1 MNRVIPESRREQAMK
16 AFFLKF
22 FTWWNSQTF
31 GTQYTVWRYGVFVG
45 EDEAGNKYYRSRY
58 AKDPAL
64 GHERRWVVYKGQAEA
79 SAIPPGWWG
88 WMHHRSET
96 PPTEED
102 YQPRPWQKPHRENM
116 TGTAQAYR
124 PPGSTLASGKRPHA
138 TGDYEA
144 WTPGR

>member
-1 MNRVIPESRREQAMK
+1 MK
-16 AFFLKF
+16 TFFLKF

-64 GHERRWVVYKGQAEA
+64 GHERRWVVYKGLAEA

-88 WMHHRSET
+88 WMHHKTET
-96 PPTEED
+96 PPTEEA
-102 YQPRPWQKPHRENM
+102 YEPRPWQKPHLQNM
-116 TGTAQAYR
+116 TGTAHAYR
-124 PPGSTLASGKRPHA
+124 PPGSTLAGGKRPHA